1 MVMWEP
7 PNFEKLPNI
16 REDDVLGQEMEAK
29 LASLRATLLHKT
41 RQEYDYFY
49 CSITIVLGTPVLDT
63 FPFHFGVKG
72 YPVFRGLL
80 GSLV

>member
-1 MVMWEP
+1 MRFKCRFPKIRGTFLGDPEHEDYSILMVMWEP

-41 RQEYDYFY
+41 RQEYDY
-49 CSITIVLGTPVLDT
+49 
-63 FPFHFGVKG
+63 
-72 YPVFRGLL
+72 
-80 GSLV
+80 